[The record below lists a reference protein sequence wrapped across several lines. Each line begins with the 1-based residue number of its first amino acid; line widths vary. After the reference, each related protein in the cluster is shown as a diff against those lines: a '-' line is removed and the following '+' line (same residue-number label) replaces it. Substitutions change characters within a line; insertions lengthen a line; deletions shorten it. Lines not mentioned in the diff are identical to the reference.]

1 MGDGRG
7 AALESGSTS
16 PFHHLLHTNYIP
28 TAEEALRIREL
39 CAQPRHE
46 LARLEGEITRTQA
59 VLQNLQREY
68 NSLAKFVD
76 SHFALLSPM
85 RNLPPEVLQLIFI
98 MSLPSHRNAVMHAS
112 EAPLLLGRVCSGWR
126 RIALATPELF
136 ASVHVVCPPMDYAE
150 SASSRTRTQRQ
161 AMEAWLARSGACDLS
176 VSIWVSREAGF
187 GGAAVAAA
195 SPFVEAIL
203 PLSHRWKNIE
213 LRVPTDSL
221 DSFHYL
227 QGSDVPLLQ
236 TVAITNGGSLARD
249 DWSANLLFLQNAPRL
264 HTLSLTHEG
273 NVNFPS
279 FPWAQLTSL
288 SLSPT
293 QEFFGLD
300 TEMTLTILS
309 QCINLRTCTLHF
321 PPSDRENTFPPRV
334 FTLPHLSVLS
344 VRATGFA
351 ASDYTLVDIF
361 DSLLL
366 PALQTIEVEDRNGDL
381 TVFPSLSRLLSR
393 SPCHLR
399 KLKLNDI
406 IAAAEDLIGLLS
418 LPSLSSL
425 TELVIHDRGRDW
437 RDEDGFMLSDSLLS
451 ALSHDSH
458 HLCPNLLTVKF
469 AQCGDFQDETLLQF
483 LKSRSH
489 PAPGSSVR
497 LQKAEISI
505 DRAVEFEFDRDAA
518 LKQLAEDGLQVV
530 IRHEDDSWDV
540 RVSPWEGLNS

>member
-1 MGDGRG
+1 MGDG
-7 AALESGSTS
+7 AALELGSTS

-28 TAEEALRIREL
+28 TADEALRIREL
-39 CAQPRHE
+39 CTKPRQE
-46 LARLEGEITRTQA
+46 LYRLEAAIARTQA
-59 VLQNLQREY
+59 RLQNLQREHR
-68 NSLAKFVD
+68 SIKALVD
-76 SHFALLSPM
+76 AHVALLSPM

-98 MSLPSHRNAVMHAS
+98 KSLPSDRNAVIHAS

-126 RIALATPELF
+126 RIAFATPELW

-150 SASSRTRTQRQ
+150 SASPRTRTQRQ
-161 AMEAWLARSGACDLS
+161 AMEAWLARSGACPLS

-249 DWSANLLFLQNAPRL
+249 DWSANLLFLQHAPRL

-273 NVNFPS
+273 NVNLPS
-279 FPWAQLTSL
+279 FPWAQLTAL

-300 TEMTLTILS
+300 TETTLTILS

-321 PPSDRENTFPPRV
+321 PPSDQASTFPPRV
-334 FTLPHLSVLS
+334 FTLPHLSVLA
-344 VRATGFA
+344 VRATNFPD
-351 ASDYTLVDIF
+351 SDYALIDIF
-361 DSLLL
+361 DSLIL
-366 PALQTIEVEDRNGDL
+366 PALQTLEVEDRNGDL
-381 TVFPSLSRLLSR
+381 DIFSALSRLLSR

-406 IAAAEDLIGLLS
+406 IATADDLIDLLDLQS
-418 LPSLSSL
+418 LRSL
-425 TELVIHDRGRDW
+425 TELVVHDRGRDW
-437 RDEDGFMLSDSLLS
+437 RDEGGYMLSDGLLRAMSRDS
-451 ALSHDSH
+451 A
-458 HLCPNLLTVKF
+458 LCPNLLTVKF
-469 AQCGDFQDETLLQF
+469 AQCSDFSDEMLLEF
-483 LKSRSH
+483 LTSRSR
-489 PAPGSSVR
+489 PAPETGVR
-497 LQKAEISI
+497 LQTAEISI
-505 DRAVEFEFDRDAA
+505 DRAIEFEFDRDAA
-518 LKQLAEDGLQVV
+518 VRQLVEDGLQVV

-540 RVSPWEGLNS
+540 RVSPWEGLNAE